1 MFGGRKFKWEQ
12 LKRAFISIPR
22 DFFTSNLLT
31 HFTALPPSVLVYNV
45 TFRCNMK
52 CRMCLNWTK
61 KEQRELTVSELE
73 KALKKGDLFHRIENV
88 SISGGEPTLRADLPE
103 IVEVLYS
110 NLPRVRKMSIV
121 TNALNTRRVVEQVEA
136 IARLNQK
143 RNGLLSIGVSLDG
156 MGEIHD
162 RIRNVPR
169 AYQRVKET
177 IHALMELRES
187 VPFSLGM
194 GTVVVPD
201 NFGEMNKIAE
211 FCQQNNID
219 LSFSI
224 LRFSDSILGNE
235 AIQSELVYNE
245 EQRAFIGNFFHQL
258 LQKSSLIDG
267 DSYLYMHWRSMLLGN
282 SKRTMP
288 CPFMDQGIQ
297 LNPEGDLYYCEMSK
311 PIGNVLQEPAK
322 AIYYK
327 PENLAYRQKLI
338 SRKCSACISPCH
350 TLVSVRKKLYPYA
363 GFVFYLLRLK
373 IARLLGIIKE

>member
-1 MFGGRKFKWEQ
+1 MFGGRSFKWEQ
-12 LKRAFISIPR
+12 LKRAVTSIPR

-31 HFTALPPSVLVYNV
+31 HFTVLPPSVLVYNV

-73 KALKKGDLFHRIENV
+73 KVLKKGGLFHRIENV

-103 IVEVLYS
+103 IVEVLYN

-121 TNALNTRRVVEQVEA
+121 TNALNTHRVVGQVKA
-136 IARLNQK
+136 IARLTME
-143 RNGLLSIGVSLDG
+143 RNSLLSIGVSLDG

-169 AYQRVKET
+169 AYERVRET

-194 GTVVVPD
+194 GTVVIPD
-201 NFGEMNKIAE
+201 NFSELNKMVE

-235 AIQSELVYNE
+235 TLQSDLVYNE
-245 EQRAFIGNFFHQL
+245 EQRAFIGKFFHQL
-258 LQKSSLIDG
+258 LQKSSFIDG
-267 DSYLYMHWRSMLLGN
+267 DSYLYMHWSRMLLDN
-282 SKRTMP
+282 SQRTMP

-297 LNPEGDLYYCEMSK
+297 LNPEGELYYCEMSK

-327 PENLAYRQKLI
+327 PENLAYRRKLI
-338 SRKCSACISPCH
+338 ARKCSACISPCQ

-363 GFVFYLLRLK
+363 GFVFYLSGLK
-373 IARLLGIIKE
+373 IARLLGIIRE

>member
-12 LKRAFISIPR
+12 LKRAVTSIPR
-22 DFFTSNLLT
+22 DFLTSNLLT
-31 HFTALPPSVLVYNV
+31 HFSVLPPSVLVYNV

-61 KEQRELTVSELE
+61 KEQRELTASELE
-73 KALKKGDLFHRIENV
+73 KVLKKGDLFHRIENV

-103 IVEVLYS
+103 IVEVLYT

-121 TNALNTRRVVEQVEA
+121 TNALNTRRVVGQMEA
-136 IARLNQK
+136 IARLTME
-143 RNGLLSIGVSLDG
+143 RNSLLSIGVSLDG

-162 RIRNVPR
+162 RIRDVPR
-169 AYQRVKET
+169 AYEKVRET

-194 GTVVVPD
+194 GTVVIPD
-201 NFGEMNKIAE
+201 NFGELNKIVE

-245 EQRAFIGNFFHQL
+245 EQRAFIGEFFHQL
-258 LQKSSLIDG
+258 LQRSSFIDG
-267 DSYLYMHWRSMLLGN
+267 DSYLYMHWRRMLLVN

-338 SRKCSACISPCH
+338 ASKCSACISPCQ
-350 TLVSVRKKLYPYA
+350 TMVSVRKKLYPYA
-363 GFVFYLLRLK
+363 GFILYLFGLK
-373 IARLLGIIKE
+373 IARWLGVVK